1 MKSLPAILSVCA
13 ALAVYGADGPKPV
26 PAARVWDS
34 SATGP
39 IAFSPDGAELLTG
52 GDGGN
57 VLQLRK
63 VPSGEL
69 ERTIEG
75 AGTVIRSVAI
85 SPNQKLIASG
95 GSDEILHLWDF
106 HDGHEIRTEKGHT
119 AVIQSIAFS
128 SDGKTLASGG
138 SDKTIRIWAVKS
150 GRTELKF
157 HQPGKIAGPRPSDGI
172 PGQVFAVAFS
182 PDGTLLA
189 SSGGDG
195 AGEYGELVLWDL
207 KSKQLRQSLLGG
219 GEQQVWAVAFT
230 PDGKRLV
237 SGQVNG
243 KVKAFD
249 VASGARAGE
258 MEAGESLRSIA
269 ISPDGR
275 ILATGTHQSIKL
287 WDLAKNA
294 LKRTLESPDDF
305 MVGSLAFS
313 PDGKWLASEGRRV
326 RLWEIPDGK

>member
-1 MKSLPAILSVCA
+1 MISVSAIVSVCA
-13 ALAVYGADGPKPV
+13 AVSVCGAERMYPAA
-26 PAARVWDS
+26 AARVWDS
-34 SATGP
+34 SAAGP
-39 IAFSPDGAELLTG
+39 IAFSRDGTMLLTRG
-52 GDGGN
+52 SND

-63 VPSGEL
+63 IPSGEL
-69 ERTIEG
+69 ERTFAG
-75 AGTVIRSVAI
+75 AGQVIRTVAL
-85 SPNQKLIASG
+85 SPDQKLLASA
-95 GSDEILHLWDF
+95 GSDSIVRLWDF
-106 HDGHEIRTEKGHT
+106 QSGRRARTLTGHT
-119 AVIQSIAFS
+119 AVIQCIAFS
-128 SDGKTLASGG
+128 PDGKRLASGS
-138 SDKTIRIWAVKS
+138 SDKTIRIWDVKS
-150 GRTELKF
+150 GRTELTF
-157 HQPGKIAGPRPSDGI
+157 HPLGKITGPRPSDGI

-189 SSGGDG
+189 GGGGDG
-195 AGEYGELVLWDL
+195 VGEYGELVLWDL
-207 KSKQLRQSLLGG
+207 KSKHLRRSLLGA

-237 SGQVNG
+237 SGLVNG
-243 KVKAFD
+243 KVKVFD
-249 VASGARAGE
+249 VASGASAGE

-269 ISPDGR
+269 ISPDGS
-275 ILATGTHQSIKL
+275 ILATGTRQTIKL

>member
-1 MKSLPAILSVCA
+1 MRTLTAILSLCA
-13 ALAVYGADGPKPV
+13 ALAVYGADGPKRLP
-26 PAARVWDS
+26 PPRVWDFS
-34 SATGP
+34 PNGP
-39 IAFSPDGAELLTG
+39 IAFSPDGAELLTVG
-52 GDGGN
+52 GDN

-63 VPSGEL
+63 FPSGEL

-75 AGTVIRSVAI
+75 AGTVIRTVAI
-85 SPNQKLIASG
+85 SPNQRLIASG
-95 GSDEILHLWDF
+95 GSDAMVRIWDF
-106 HDGHEIRTEKGHT
+106 QDGRERRTQKGHT
-119 AVIQSIAFS
+119 TVIQSIAFS
-128 SDGKTLASGG
+128 PDGRKLASGS
-138 SDKTIRIWAVKS
+138 SDKTVRIWDVNS
-150 GRTELKF
+150 GSTELTF

-189 SSGGDG
+189 SGGGDG
-195 AGEYGELVLWDL
+195 VGEYGEFVLWDL
-207 KSKQLRQSLLGG
+207 KSKHLRRSLLGA

-243 KVKAFD
+243 KVKVFD
-249 VASGARAGE
+249 VASGASAGE

-275 ILATGTHQSIKL
+275 ILATGIRQSTTL
-287 WDLAKNA
+287 WDLAK
-294 LKRTLESPDDF
+294 KVPIRTLESPDDF

-313 PDGKWLASEGRRV
+313 PDGKWLASQDRRV
-326 RLWEIPDGK
+326 RLWEIPERK

>member
-1 MKSLPAILSVCA
+1 MRTLTAILSLCA
-13 ALAVYGADGPKPV
+13 ALAVCGADGPKPL
-26 PAARVWDS
+26 PAARVWDF

-39 IAFSPDGAELLTG
+39 IAFSPDGEELLTVG
-52 GDGGN
+52 GDN

-69 ERTIEG
+69 EWTIEG

-85 SPNQKLIASG
+85 SPNQRLMASA
-95 GSDEILHLWDF
+95 GSDAMARLWDF
-106 HDGHEIRTEKGHT
+106 QDGRESRTLKGHT
-119 AVIQSIAFS
+119 AVIQCIAFS
-128 SDGKTLASGG
+128 PNSKELASGS
-138 SDKTIRIWAVKS
+138 SDKTVRIWDVNS
-150 GRTELKF
+150 GSTELKF
-157 HQPGKIAGPRPSDGI
+157 HPLGKIVGPRPSYGI

-189 SSGGDG
+189 SGGGDG
-195 AGEYGELVLWDL
+195 VGEYGELVLWDL
-207 KSKQLRQSLLGG
+207 KSKHLRRSLLGA

-243 KVKAFD
+243 KVKVFD
-249 VASGARAGE
+249 VASGASAGE

-269 ISPDGR
+269 ISPDGG
-275 ILATGTHQSIKL
+275 ILATGTRQSLKL
-287 WDLAKNA
+287 WDLAKKA
-294 LKRTLESPDDF
+294 LMRTLESPNDF

-326 RLWEIPDGK
+326 RLWEMPDRK